1 MAKLQIKEFLK
12 IYAEA
17 TQFFESDMR
26 SHAEKLKTGQTAVE
40 SYKARVNSSI
50 DSAIEK
56 VALYEEALKH
66 YKDDDKNTLQTMK
79 DNLKQQKA
87 LVSKFLKELVF
98 HHLCRKPEQK

>member
-1 MAKLQIKEFLK
+1 MNPTCVHTQKSQKLGKQPLRAIKPAL
-12 IYAEA
+12 IPA
-17 TQFFESDMR
+17 
-26 SHAEKLKTGQTAVE
+26 L
-40 SYKARVNSSI
+40 I

-66 YKDDDKNTLQTMK
+66 YKDDNKNTLQTMK